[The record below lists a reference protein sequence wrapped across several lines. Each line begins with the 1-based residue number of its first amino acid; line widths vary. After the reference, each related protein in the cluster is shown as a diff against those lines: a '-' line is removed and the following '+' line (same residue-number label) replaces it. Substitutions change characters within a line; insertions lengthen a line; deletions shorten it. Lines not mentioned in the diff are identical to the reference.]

1 MVTGISAERVGL
13 EDLHLD
19 VLPRATQL
27 AFKFFVES
35 DVLRE
40 SPWYLAGG
48 TALGLQVGH
57 RRSVDLDFFCPE
69 RDFDTTRLSQEL
81 GELGDW
87 ETILERKGT
96 LYGNLMKTQ
105 ISFIAYPFFVPS
117 NQKLLCGEVRLLL
130 PEDIAVMKIIALSQR
145 GRKRDFV
152 DVYWY
157 CRNRESLSAIL
168 PRVLNQYPGQAHNI
182 PHIFKS
188 LTFFDDAE
196 QDPMPEI
203 FFSADWKT
211 IKKYFQNEVPKLAR
225 EILT

>member
-1 MVTGISAERVGL
+1 MVASVSTQRVVL
-13 EDLHLD
+13 KDLRLD
-19 VLPRATQL
+19 VLPRATQR
-27 AFKFFVES
+27 AFALFVES
-35 DVLRE
+35 DILRG

-69 RDFDTTRLSQEL
+69 RDFDTARLSQDL

-87 ETILERKGT
+87 ETTLERKGT

-105 ISFIAYPFFVPS
+105 ISFIAYPFFVPAGP
-117 NQKLLCGEVRLLL
+117 KLLCGSVRLLM

-157 CRNRESLSAIL
+157 CRNRESLNDIV
-168 PRVLNQYPGQAHNI
+168 PRVLKQYPGQTHNM
-182 PHIFKS
+182 PHILKS

-196 QDPMPEI
+196 KDPMPEL

-211 IKKYFQNEVPKLAR
+211 VRKYFQEEVPKLAKK
-225 EILT
+225 ILT